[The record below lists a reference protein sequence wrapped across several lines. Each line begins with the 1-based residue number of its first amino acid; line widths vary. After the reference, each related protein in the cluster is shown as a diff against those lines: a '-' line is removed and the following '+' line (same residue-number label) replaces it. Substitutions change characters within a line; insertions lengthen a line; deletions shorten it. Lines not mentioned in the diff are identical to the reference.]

1 MFCWDNNFPLP
12 YSLSQSAIETI
23 CYIIFLGACNFF
35 RPPPHRTLFEHD
47 EARVGIRVKFLCN
60 IFLPHKVIMPK

>member
-12 YSLSQSAIETI
+12 YSLSQSAIGAI
-23 CYIIFLGACNFF
+23 CYIFFCARAIFSA
-35 RPPPHRTLFEHD
+35 PPRTLFEHD
-47 EARVGIRVKFLCN
+47 EVRVGIKVKFLCN